1 MSTCICSFV
10 QATPVQAT
18 PATCASDTHASQLCA
33 CRSLMVKP
41 CGHCIDARAVLRRP
55 KTGEQL
61 CRECFFRALEDEVHT
76 TIVTKGLFKPGQRV
90 ALGASGGKDSTVL
103 IHMMTTLNQRHG

>member
-1 MSTCICSFV
+1 
-10 QATPVQAT
+10 
-18 PATCASDTHASQLCA
+18 
-33 CRSLMVKP
+33 MVKS